1 MPVWVR
7 VIIIVLAVII
17 GILIALIIIGRKMQ
31 KKQQASQADIEAA
44 SQIISMLVIDK
55 KKMKVKDAK
64 LPKVVAEQIP
74 KYMRFAKLPLVKA
87 KVGPKVMTLIADVK
101 VFDALPLKTEVK
113 VAVSGIYITEIKYIR
128 GKVEPKPLT
137 KKEQRAKAKAAKK
150 AK

>member
-17 GILIALIIIGRKMQ
+17 GILIALIIVGRKMQ

-55 KKMKVKDAK
+55 KKMKVKDAT
-64 LPKVVAEQIP
+64 LPKVVTEQIP

>member
-44 SQIISMLVIDK
+44 SQITSMLVIDK
-55 KKMKVKDAK
+55 KKMKVKDAT